1 MIKVET
7 KTSTYY
13 FNIVDNDEVRF
24 YVLNHYNGLH
34 LRSVFERY
42 ITEDGSEYFIYNH
55 KGNVLILQEINDII
69 TIDSYKELSI

>member
-13 FNIVDNDEVRF
+13 FNVVDNEEVRL
-24 YVLNHYNGLH
+24 YVLTHYDGLH

-42 ITEDGSEYFIYNH
+42 ITEDGAEYFIYNH
-55 KGNVLILQEINDII
+55 EGTILILQEIKDII